1 MSLASIVV
9 FYTLTMLTIAHAD
22 RGRPTLK
29 DDERFRNGLVRDLNE
44 NTKTIYMNAKTIY
57 MNSKRKKLNRNTS
70 INLKTMLY
78 ENSCLMSLDCSN
90 AVNRSR
96 KNVDEV
102 NLQVALIGK
111 HDAVLIL
118 HEDTRYMN
126 AVWKYVTSICIEVTV
141 IFVICFIFACI
152 FVYCGTNVM
161 QNKVYAIQEFIFSSS
176 VYLLSIVLPSD
187 IPISLEDP
195 KFSQLSVQV
204 DSESRNVGTKE
215 CRSQYD
221 KFIMIEV
228 KYKRHLCR
236 RDREPSRIPGKKLSR
251 LLKKSRKLRKL
262 VRKHI

>member
-1 MSLASIVV
+1 
-9 FYTLTMLTIAHAD
+9 MLTIAHAD

-96 KNVDEV
+96 KKQKVP
-102 NLQVALIGK
+102 LIGK

-126 AVWKYVTSICIEVTV
+126 AGWKYVTSICIEVTV

-161 QNKVYAIQEFIFSSS
+161 QNKVYVIQEFIFSSS

>member
-1 MSLASIVV
+1 MATIVHETKLNHRNMPTYSMHTCTKNYQLVVRSQVFFFGQVILSVMSLASIVV
-9 FYTLTMLTIAHAD
+9 FYTLTMDTIAHAD

-29 DDERFRNGLVRDLNE
+29 DDERFRNGLFRDLNE
-44 NTKTIYMNAKTIY
+44 NAKIIYMNAKTIY

-96 KNVDEV
+96 KKQKVP
-102 NLQVALIGK
+102 LIGK

-126 AVWKYVTSICIEVTV
+126 AGWKYVTSICIEVTV

-204 DSESRNVGTKE
+204 DSVK
-215 CRSQYD
+215 
-221 KFIMIEV
+221 KFWN
-228 KYKRHLCR
+228 KRM
-236 RDREPSRIPGKKLSR
+236 
-251 LLKKSRKLRKL
+251 
-262 VRKHI
+262 